1 MATSIID
8 IDQDALE
15 LLDVVNRFCEEQVSP
30 VAKAIDERAEFFPS
44 ILKAA
49 AGIGLQSILTE
60 ADGSIQLDSLLL
72 AHETNELIA
81 SYSGAV
87 ALGISITRLHAYLL
101 CRYASPQTRDRWLP
115 GLLEGTTFGSFMI
128 SEPHA
133 GTDVRAIQ
141 TVARRDGDG
150 WILTGEKAWI
160 TQSPVA
166 DFGIV
171 LAKLHSAER
180 QAETGAFV
188 IDYASAG
195 VTVGRDEP
203 MSGFRGMPMANVR
216 LDEVRVSD
224 DDRLRV
230 EGFSGM
236 LEGVNLARLDAAG
249 YGLGFMRG
257 CLRECA
263 SYTASREAFGAP
275 ISDLQL
281 VQAAMGQMLAD
292 YLSARELVISAT
304 RSFMMGDG
312 GNNALISAAKVQ
324 ATEAA
329 MRTATMAV
337 QLLGGSGVH
346 LDYPVQRFMRDAK
359 VIQIIDGTTQI
370 HLLMLG
376 RTVSRTDWAGAY
388 PRRKG

>member
-1 MATSIID
+1 MATTIIEVE
-8 IDQDALE
+8 QDTLE
-15 LLDVVNRFCEEQVSP
+15 MLDLVSRFCEEQVAPAAS
-30 VAKAIDERAEFFPS
+30 AIDQEGEFFPS
-44 ILKAA
+44 LLKVA
-49 AGIGLQSILTE
+49 AGIGLQSLLTDL
-60 ADGSIQLDSLLL
+60 DGTVQLESLPL

-81 SYSGAV
+81 SQSGAV

-101 CRYASPQTRDRWLP
+101 CRYAAPEVRDRWLP

-133 GTDVRAIQ
+133 GTDVRAIR
-141 TVARRDGDG
+141 TIARQQGDD

-166 DFGIV
+166 HFGIV
-171 LAKLHSAER
+171 LAKLNSADR
-180 QAETGAFV
+180 DAQTGAFV
-188 IDYASAG
+188 VDYASDG
-195 VTVGRDEP
+195 LTVGRDEP
-203 MSGFRGMPMANVR
+203 MSGFRGMPMANVK
-216 LDEVRVSD
+216 LDEVRVADSA
-224 DDRLRV
+224 RLGV
-230 EGFSGM
+230 EGFAGM

-263 SYTASREAFGAP
+263 SYTATREAFGAP

-281 VQAAMGQMLAD
+281 VQATLGQMLAD
-292 YLSARELVISAT
+292 YLASRELVMSAI
-304 RSFMMGDG
+304 RSFMAGDG

-324 ATEAA
+324 ACEAA
-329 MRTATMAV
+329 MRSATMAV
-337 QLLGGSGVH
+337 QLLGGAGVH

-376 RTVSRTDWAGAY
+376 RTVSRTDWSGPV
-388 PRRKG
+388 PRRRG